1 MNGKYSMM
9 NATQMVWGNTWRS
22 ILVAIGYI
30 AGLILSGMIGAMLG
44 AQIATSTSN
53 QVTFTWLFVSS
64 VLLGL
69 FLGPLASRLTL
80 SRVQHFILWASL
92 IFFNMGSVAIEGAYF
107 VPELVP
113 MPIPVLMVQQ
123 ALASAGAALVI
134 TLVFAAAGK
143 PVSWINALS
152 SRPWFSWLWRF
163 LLSSFSYLV
172 FYFIFGAL
180 NYSLVTKP
188 YYESHVGGLIAPAPE
203 LVLMAELVRAPL
215 IILSVLLFLLS
226 TRGTKQQLMVR
237 TGWLL
242 FTIGGI
248 VPLVLQISALP
259 LFLLAASAVEI
270 FCQNFLTGT
279 VAAYLLGIQEQKT

>member
-30 AGLILSGMIGAMLG
+30 AGLILSGMIGAMMG

-64 VLLGL
+64 VLLGF

-113 MPIPVLMVQQ
+113 LPIPVLMVQQ

-134 TLVFAAAGK
+134 TLTFAKVGK
-143 PVSWINALS
+143 PLSWINALS
-152 SRPWFSWLWRF
+152 SRPWFSWL
-163 LLSSFSYLV
+163 
-172 FYFIFGAL
+172 
-180 NYSLVTKP
+180 
-188 YYESHVGGLIAPAPE
+188 
-203 LVLMAELVRAPL
+203 
-215 IILSVLLFLLS
+215 
-226 TRGTKQQLMVR
+226 
-237 TGWLL
+237 
-242 FTIGGI
+242 
-248 VPLVLQISALP
+248 
-259 LFLLAASAVEI
+259 
-270 FCQNFLTGT
+270 
-279 VAAYLLGIQEQKT
+279 